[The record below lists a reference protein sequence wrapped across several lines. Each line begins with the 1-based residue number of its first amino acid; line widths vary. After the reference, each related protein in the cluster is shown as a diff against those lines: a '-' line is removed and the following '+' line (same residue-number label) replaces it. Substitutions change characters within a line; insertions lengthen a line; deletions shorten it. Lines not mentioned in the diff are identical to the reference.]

1 MKHKLGIIIGLLAAT
16 GLTVGAFYSRRGD
29 VPPDVTTVAVSRG
42 TITSEIAAT
51 GTLEAVTTVEVGT
64 QVSGTIQALYA
75 DFNSIVKKGQVVA
88 RLDPSLFQT
97 QVESARANVTSAK
110 ATVER
115 YQVALTDAK
124 TKATRAHELFDKQL
138 IATTDLN
145 DADVAVK
152 LAAAQLQSA
161 QAQLSQAQAS
171 LTQAEVNVQKTV
183 ITSPIDGI
191 VIGRN
196 VDVGQT
202 VAASFQAPTLFTLAA
217 DLSQMQVKANI
228 DESDLGNVRD
238 GQDVSFRVDA
248 YPNKTFHGT
257 VKQIRLNPVVEQNV
271 VTYAAIVSAPNPAL
285 ELKPG
290 MTANITI
297 EVARRE
303 NALRVPAAALRFRP
317 TDEMLAALG
326 EKPEPA
332 AQSPGRA
339 AKPGTGTVW
348 LFDGGLHAAKITT
361 GITDGQ
367 FTEVTGG
374 PLSEGAEV
382 VTRVAQPGSTTT
394 SAGNS
399 SSNPLMPQTR
409 RRF

>member
-1 MKHKLGIIIGLLAAT
+1 LKHKLGITIGLLAAT
-16 GLTVGAFYSRRGD
+16 GLTVGAFYSRRGNI
-29 VPPDVTTVAVSRG
+29 PPDVTTVAVSRG

-110 ATVER
+110 ATVQR
-115 YQVALTDAK
+115 YQVALNDAQ

-152 LAAAQLQSA
+152 LAAAQLQSSQAQLA
-161 QAQLSQAQAS
+161 QAQAA
-171 LTQAEVNVQKTV
+171 LTQAEVNVEKTV

-228 DESDLGNVRD
+228 DESDLGNVRN

-303 NALRVPAAALRFRP
+303 NVLRVPAAALRFRP

-326 EKPEPA
+326 ETPEPA
-332 AQSPGRA
+332 VQPGGHA

-348 LFDGGLHAAKITT
+348 VYDGGLHPAKITT

-374 PLSEGAEV
+374 SLSEGSEV
-382 VTRVAQPGSTTT
+382 VTRVAQPGTT
-394 SAGNS
+394 STSASN